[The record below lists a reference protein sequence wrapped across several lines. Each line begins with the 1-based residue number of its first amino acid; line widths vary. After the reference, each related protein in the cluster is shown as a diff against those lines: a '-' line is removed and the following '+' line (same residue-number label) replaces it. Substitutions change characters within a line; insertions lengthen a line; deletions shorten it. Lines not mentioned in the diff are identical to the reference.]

1 VTGPNDWRRCSACK
15 EPIAFGALYYVCSV
29 STCNRARTGL
39 VFCDVSCWDVHLPVA
54 RHRKAWAEERT
65 APRTR

>member
-1 VTGPNDWRRCSACK
+1 MEQASAGWKKCSACK
-15 EPIAFGALYYVCSV
+15 KPIAFGATYYVCSV

-65 APRTR
+65 APRS